1 LDKSTKTPRGLL
13 IAARKER
20 LWSQQ
25 ELASLLGTTQHNI
38 SRWEQSTTTPSPY
51 FSKKLCE
58 LFGKSAQELGLLDEP
73 IGEARLPMQ
82 TPSSPK
88 ALSVAEQNP
97 PHWHVPY
104 PRNLFFTGREAL
116 LRSLDVLLRQQNGA
130 MALTQSHAL
139 YGLGGIGKTQ
149 IALEYVYRYA
159 SAYTAILWVSA
170 ETTESLFASFA
181 SLADVLN
188 LPERDEP
195 DQHKMVRA
203 IIRWLGNHKDWLL
216 VFDNVEDLALL
227 QTFLPASR
235 YGSVLLTTRLQT
247 LGTIAQRI
255 AVKPMDAEEGLIFLL
270 QRAKL
275 LRPGMPSSH
284 LAPIDVLSAQAIV
297 EMTGGLPLAL
307 DQSGAYLEET
317 QCGLKDYLN
326 LFRSSPLELLDAR
339 DSYLDHP
346 FSVTRTFILAFEQ
359 LERTNVLAA
368 EIVTICAYLSPDA
381 IPEALFLDGA
391 VYLGPTFETL
401 TVDPLRFN
409 AALKALLMYSLIQ
422 RNAATH
428 TLTIHR
434 LVQTVLKGHLS
445 EELQHLWVRRV
456 TCAIAHLFPVSETQ
470 QAEYWQ
476 VSERFLPHALVCL
489 TESERQHESDAEQI
503 TLANR
508 VASYLRY
515 RARYAEAEALFRRAL
530 QMRKQ
535 AHRSEHPQIIETL
548 HGLASLFIHQG
559 KYQQAEPL
567 LQQAL
572 DLSEQFLSPE
582 DILKADVLY
591 SVGALSFFQGKYAE
605 AEAFYLQALHIWEHV
620 WGPEHPQPGKAFLS
634 LATLHKTQGNYTEA
648 ELLYRRALHIHER
661 DLGGEHPQ
669 VGAELNDLASLYLD
683 QGKYEQ
689 AEPLL
694 QRALGIW
701 ERSLGEEHPSVAYP
715 LSNLAEIAVTRGHYE
730 QAHAL
735 YQRALRIGEQGLG
748 PNHPLVALLF
758 RYLADLATKQSMYE
772 QAKSLYQHA
781 LAIQEQALGP
791 DHQDTVETRTKYT
804 ALLQAL
810 DQDNEVVSGEK
821 SQAI

>member
-1 LDKSTKTPRGLL
+1 MDKSTKTPRRLL

-73 IGEARLPMQ
+73 IDEARLPMQ

-88 ALSVAEQNP
+88 ALAVAEQNP

-116 LRSLDVLLRQQNGA
+116 LRSLDVLLHQQNGA

-275 LRPGMPSSH
+275 LRSGMPPSH
-284 LAPIDVLSAQAIV
+284 LAPIDVLPAQAIV
-297 EMTGGLPLAL
+297 EMTDGLPLAL
-307 DQSGAYLEET
+307 DQAGAYLEET
-317 QCGLKDYLN
+317 QCGLKDYLH
-326 LFRSSPLELLDAR
+326 LFQSSPLELLDAR
-339 DSYLDHP
+339 DGYLGHP
-346 FSVTRTFILAFEQ
+346 ISVAKTFILAFEQ
-359 LERTNVLAA
+359 LERTNALAA
-368 EIVTICAYLSPDA
+368 EIVAICAYLSPDA

-391 VYLGPTFETL
+391 GYLGPTFEAL
-401 TVDPLRFN
+401 TVDPLQFN

-445 EELQHLWVRRV
+445 EEIQQLWVRRV

-476 VSERFLPHALVCL
+476 VSERFLPHALACL
-489 TESERQHESDAEQI
+489 TENEHRNESGTAQI

-508 VASYLRY
+508 VAAYLRY
-515 RARYAEAEALFRRAL
+515 RARYAEAETLFRRTL
-530 QMRKQ
+530 EMGEQ
-535 AHRSEHPQIIETL
+535 AHRLEHPQIIETF
-548 HGLASLFIHQG
+548 HGLASLFIYQG
-559 KYQQAEPL
+559 KYQQAKPV

-572 DLSEQFLSPE
+572 DLSEQLLSSE
-582 DILKADVLY
+582 DTLKADVLF
-591 SVGALSFFQGKYAE
+591 SIGALSFFQGKYAE
-605 AEAFYLQALHIWEHV
+605 AEAFYLQALHIWEQV
-620 WGPEHPQPGKAFLS
+620 WGPEHPQLGTVHSS
-634 LATLHKTQGNYTEA
+634 LAGLYRRQGNYAEA
-648 ELLYRRALHIHER
+648 EALYQRALHTYEQE
-661 DLGGEHPQ
+661 LEGEHPR
-669 VGAELNDLASLYLD
+669 VGATLNDLASFYLE
-683 QGKYEQ
+683 QGKYGQ

-694 QRALGIW
+694 QRALSIW
-701 ERSLGEEHPSVAYP
+701 ERSLGVKHPSVAFP
-715 LSNLAEIAVTRGHYE
+715 LSNLAEIAVARGHYE

-735 YQRALRIGEQGLG
+735 YQRALHLREQGLG
-748 PNHPLVALLF
+748 PEHPLVAISL
-758 RYLADLATKQSMYE
+758 RNLADLATKQSMYE
-772 QAKSLYQHA
+772 QAKPLYQHA
-781 LAIQEQALGP
+781 LDIQEQALGP
-791 DHQDTVETRTKYT
+791 DHQDTVDTRTKYI
-804 ALLQAL
+804 ALLQAPG
-810 DQDNEVVSGEK
+810 QDNEAVSGEK
-821 SQAI
+821 SQAM